1 MPNTF
6 GSDDYG
12 YPVRQNGTMSIWVC
26 GEVLIDL
33 IPVAAGSSDRA
44 PHVGGGPANTAKALA
59 RLGHEVHFIDGISS
73 DAYGVMSR
81 DELLADDVKLDL
93 AQTSE
98 LPTALA
104 IVSIDAN
111 ASASYEFKL
120 ENTAT
125 FDFNL
130 DWLPDPSRYKPN
142 VLHIG
147 TLATVIQ
154 PGADELYDWALQVA
168 EFAPIVFDPNIRPA
182 VMANRDLY
190 EAAVEKWAAI
200 SSVIKVSDDDV
211 AWLFPDASFDDVAE
225 RWVRDG
231 AALVVITRGSQGLI
245 GFTADGA
252 VEVPGVKIE
261 VADTVGA
268 GDTVGAIIVEA
279 MVEKGI
285 MALTGDVL
293 QDVLHRAAK
302 AAGITCSRPGAQPP
316 YKHELK

>member
-1 MPNTF
+1 
-6 GSDDYG
+6 
-12 YPVRQNGTMSIWVC
+12 MSIWVC

-33 IPVAAGSSDRA
+33 IPVAPGSTDRA

-59 RLGHEVHFIDGISS
+59 RLGHDIHFIDGIST
-73 DAYGVMSR
+73 DAYGEMSR
-81 DELLADDVKLDL
+81 DELLNDEVKLDL
-93 AQTSE
+93 AKTSE

-104 IVSIDAN
+104 IVSLN
-111 ASASYEFKL
+111 ENGGASYEFKL
-120 ENTAT
+120 DNTAT
-125 FDFNL
+125 FDFDL

-147 TLATVIQ
+147 TLVTVIQ
-154 PGADELYDWALQVA
+154 PGADVLYDWALQVA

-182 VMANRDLY
+182 VMSDRDLY

-211 AWLFPDASFDDVAE
+211 AWLFPDQSLDDVAE

-231 AALVVITRGSQGLI
+231 AALVVITRGSEGLI

-252 VEVPGVKIE
+252 VEVPGVKIV

-268 GDTVGAIIVEA
+268 GDTVGAIVVEA
-279 MVEKGI
+279 MSEKGI

-302 AAGITCSRPGAQPP
+302 AAAITCSRPGANPP